1 MGAVINFSVN
11 LDKLDKSRIIK
22 GKNGNYL
29 NLTLSVNDELSQYGD
44 NASIFIAQTQEE
56 RQNKAKRTYVGNGKV
71 AWTDGVINAVPREQ
85 NESDAVAVEDD
96 GLDLP
101 F

>member
-1 MGAVINFSVN
+1 MGAIINFSVN

-22 GKNGNYL
+22 GKSGNYL
-29 NLTLSVNDELSQYGD
+29 NLTLSVNDEVSQYGD
-44 NASIFIAQTQEE
+44 NASIFISQTKEE
-56 RQNKAKRTYVGNGKV
+56 RDAKAQRTYVGNGKV
-71 AWTDGVINAVPREQ
+71 AWTDGNIQAIQRE
-85 NESDAVAVEDD
+85 AVAEATPAQED

>member
-56 RQNKAKRTYVGNGKV
+56 RQSNAKRTYVGNGKV
-71 AWTDGVINAVPREQ
+71 SWTDGVINAVPREQ
-85 NESDAVAVEDD
+85 SNSTAVAVEDD

>member
-1 MGAVINFSVN
+1 MGAIINFSVN

-29 NLTLSVNDELSQYGD
+29 NLTLSVNDEVSQYGD
-44 NASIFIAQTQEE
+44 NASIFISQTKEE
-56 RQNKAKRTYVGNGKV
+56 RDAKAQRTYVGNGKV
-71 AWTDGVINAVPREQ
+71 AWTDGNIQAVQREAV
-85 NESDAVAVEDD
+85 EAVAAEEDD
-96 GLDLP
+96 LDLP

>member
-1 MGAVINFSVN
+1 MGAIINFSVN

-22 GKNGNYL
+22 GKSGNYL
-29 NLTLSVNDELSQYGD
+29 NLTLSVNDEVSQYGD
-44 NASIFIAQTQEE
+44 NASIFISQTKEE
-56 RQNKAKRTYVGNGKV
+56 RDAKAQRTYVGNGKV
-71 AWTDGVINAVPREQ
+71 AWTDGNIQAIQRE
-85 NESDAVAVEDD
+85 AVAEAAPAQED